1 MAKMPEYS
9 EEDKR
14 RVQAAITGDK
24 DTSRAHVYGY
34 ELDEDGEL
42 VRGECSSCQSAYTS
56 NQCHDAFLC
65 SPCLQVHG
73 TAVKLHG
80 GTMEF
85 KGHLNPVVIE
95 EAVITGLSAR
105 RENNEDDEELNDRT
119 VFYSG
124 GGE

>member
-14 RVQAAITGDK
+14 RVQVAITGGR
-24 DTSRAHVYGY
+24 DTSLAHVYGY
-34 ELDEDGEL
+34 ELDDNGTVVQGL
-42 VRGECSSCQSAYTS
+42 CSSCSTETLTS
-56 NQCHDAFLC
+56 NQCHGSFLC

-85 KGHLNPVVIE
+85 KGHLNPKAVE
-95 EAVITGLSAR
+95 EDP
-105 RENNEDDEELNDRT
+105 NDEELNDRT
-119 VFYSG
+119 AFYSG
-124 GGE
+124 GDE